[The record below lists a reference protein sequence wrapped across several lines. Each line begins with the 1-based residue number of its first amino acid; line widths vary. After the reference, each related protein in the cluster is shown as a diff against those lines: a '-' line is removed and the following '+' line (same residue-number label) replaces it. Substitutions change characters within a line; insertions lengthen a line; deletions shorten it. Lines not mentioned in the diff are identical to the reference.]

1 MNWFLSKNRTERVPL
16 RQNRCFINKVFAF
29 SFLGGLLFFGITA
42 PLLFARTVTKEEI
55 LSNYEKAIS
64 QAEEL
69 RVYWDDTYKIM
80 PRIRLAANAL
90 LRNDYKLANR
100 TLDEVLF
107 DLKLLQSKKPV
118 ELKREF
124 RLEWLEIYSEVFQ
137 KYALLALLAFL
148 FVRWPFYNRMLKE
161 NWISPGGKLVLPFLG
176 GGIAIVLSFFDLTRY
191 GESAWSF
198 FDVQIVLTAIGGMLG
213 GFWVGLFSGLI
224 AGTFRWLLKP
234 EVLSYFWMVLGVGI
248 LAGFLSS
255 WIRDYRSAGKRA
267 FAGGLLIG
275 ALHGLLIYAPTVN
288 YLPWPYLV
296 MTIGFIAF
304 LEATAVFI
312 FFEVI
317 SAILRGEKRRE
328 IEQELL
334 KSKLL
339 FLQAQIRPHF
349 LFNALNTIS
358 AICGRENAI
367 EAKGL
372 VLNLSRFLR
381 RILKRADE
389 TVTLREEMEY
399 IDAYLEIEK
408 ARFRDKL
415 TINKQFEIGENC
427 WNMKIPILVLQ
438 PLVENAVKHGI
449 SRKESEGSV
458 TIRLSEDGDALRVEI
473 SDDGTGMTED
483 TLKKLLE
490 QGASFGEGA
499 GIGLKNIQERLIG
512 LYGRDN
518 GLHFDTGFGKG
529 TKVTLEIPFGKRNA
543 K

>member
-1 MNWFLSKNRTERVPL
+1 M
-16 RQNRCFINKVFAF
+16 
-29 SFLGGLLFFGITA
+29 GGLLFFGITA